1 MNLTQSKMKYFLT
14 LASLTLYNLLFAQAA
29 EQGKPQ
35 GYTLETVD
43 LPKGAVTILGLC
55 HKPDGTLAVA
65 TWEGEVWE
73 RKDGNWSLF
82 AENLMEPNGIYYD
95 AEEDAYYVAQKPELT
110 RLVDEDKD
118 GKCDRYDCVTD
129 AFGYKGDYHEYH
141 FGPVAD
147 SQGRLYATLNLAAVS
162 HGNFFLDDNKGP
174 KGGGNMYHS
183 APYRGWIY
191 RSDKDGH
198 FHPLASGIR
207 SPAGLGISP
216 DDEIFVTDNQGDWL
230 ADCAM
235 YHIEEGNFYGH
246 PVSLLDKPEYTK
258 EKLKSMTAADFDKL
272 RTPPAI
278 WFPRVVISNSPGS
291 PVWDQTGGKFGPFEG
306 QIFLTDQTQSNYF
319 RAGTEEVN
327 GVMQGWCIDFI
338 RGTESGGVKL
348 SWAPDGTLWSAQVG
362 RGWMSKGGKRTA
374 LQYAKWDGKTMP
386 FEIHHAT
393 LTDTGFQVSFTEPIG
408 KGIVPQVRSWH
419 YNYWS
424 HYGSPRIHE
433 QEMLLTGY
441 TVAEDRKSIRFD
453 VPLQEGK
460 VYALDLRDQRN
471 AEGEL
476 LGNKTLYYTLNKT
489 RTPQAPVVHLLE
501 TNGFQMNKQWQVK
514 DGVLGPSETPGGI
527 IYSTEPYEDFSLT
540 LEYKTSKECNSG
552 VFFRTDPKNPV
563 QDGMEIQIASPG
575 LYRGKHVVGAL
586 FDAKEPVSQNSKP
599 DGEWNTFHLTCI
611 GSRLIATI
619 NGRKV
624 QTADLNAWVT
634 PNQNPD
640 GSKNKFNRALKDFSR
655 NGHIGLQYHG
665 QDISFRNITMQRLK

>member
-1 MNLTQSKMKYFLT
+1 
-14 LASLTLYNLLFAQAA
+14 
-29 EQGKPQ
+29 
-35 GYTLETVD
+35 
-43 LPKGAVTILGLC
+43 
-55 HKPDGTLAVA
+55 
-65 TWEGEVWE
+65 
-73 RKDGNWSLF
+73 
-82 AENLMEPNGIYYD
+82 
-95 AEEDAYYVAQKPELT
+95 
-110 RLVDEDKD
+110 
-118 GKCDRYDCVTD
+118 
-129 AFGYKGDYHEYH
+129 
-141 FGPVAD
+141 
-147 SQGRLYATLNLAAVS
+147 
-162 HGNFFLDDNKGP
+162 
-174 KGGGNMYHS
+174 
-183 APYRGWIY
+183 
-191 RSDKDGH
+191 
-198 FHPLASGIR
+198 
-207 SPAGLGISP
+207 
-216 DDEIFVTDNQGDWL
+216 
-230 ADCAM
+230 M

-258 EKLKSMTAADFDKL
+258 GKLKSMTAADFDKV
-272 RTPPAI
+272 RTAPAI
-278 WFPRVVISNSPGS
+278 WFPRTVISNSPGS

-527 IYSTEPYEDFSLT
+527 IYSTEPYEYFSLT